1 VERLTQ
7 DPGFE
12 CVSLKG
18 KGRSGRRILYELHG
32 VEHPIHPTGPGRT
45 FTRYEDITHLATS
58 RRGLWLGTRTAALLI
73 PRGTFPEEQGPE
85 HAYAELMMRIE
96 QGPGGAAQLAHIAE
110 VEAIAQRDGATTA
123 VWGLAAVCGVVFL
136 VQLMLGNDVHE
147 VGYHSGP
154 LVAAG
159 DFWRII
165 TANFVHAFP
174 TVPVHM
180 GVNLLGAIVIGGIAE
195 RSLGATRT
203 IVVMGA
209 SGLLAM
215 QLCAWLGYPP
225 VVGASGIVAGLL
237 GSLTWLEFFRT
248 EDLPAWWRLPRRPLI
263 ALLLASVLIDWFV
276 PAFAGAA
283 HIGGFFGGVLATWA
297 VAGRPVRSETSPG
310 WVRGL
315 ALLTLV
321 VAFVGTAKAG
331 IELSTTDDYAA
342 RNLAVIAELPD
353 VTPEEL
359 NQRAWQVAIE
369 DDSTEELLIAALQAA
384 ERAVELSEREES
396 AILDTLAEVNFALGN
411 QDAAL
416 SAIDE
421 AIALAPF
428 DTYYREQRR
437 RFTGERAAD
446 DRPEPPMLGFAMP
459 RTFQIFIQGA
469 PEGALSPVP
478 TPSPAPAP
486 GPDVRSQPSP

>member
-7 DPGFE
+7 DPGPE
-12 CVSLKG
+12 CVSLE
-18 KGRSGRRILYELHG
+18 GRGGRRILYELHG
-32 VEHPIHPTGPGRT
+32 VEHPVHPTGPGRT

-58 RRGLWLGTRTAALLI
+58 KRGLWLGTQSAALLI
-73 PRGTFPEEQGPE
+73 PRGTFPAEQGPE
-85 HAYAELMMRIE
+85 QAYAELMARIE
-96 QGPGGAAQLAHIAE
+96 QGPGGAVQLAHIAE
-110 VEAIAQRDGATTA
+110 VEAIAQREGHTAA
-123 VWGLAAVCGVVFL
+123 VWGLAALCGVVFL
-136 VQLMLGNDVHE
+136 VQLLVGSDVHE

-154 LVAAG
+154 LVSAG
-159 DFWRII
+159 DFWRIV

-195 RSLGATRT
+195 RSLGAIRT

-215 QLCAWLGYPP
+215 QLCSWLGYPP

-237 GSLTWLEFFRT
+237 GSLTWLEFFRA

-263 ALLLASVLIDWFV
+263 GVLLASVLIDWFV

-315 ALLTLV
+315 AIFTLLI
-321 VAFVGTAKAG
+321 AFVGTAKAG
-331 IELSTTDDYAA
+331 IELATTEDYAA
-342 RNLAVIAELPD
+342 RNLSVIAELPG

-359 NQRAWQVAIE
+359 NQRAWLIAIDE
-369 DDSTEELLIAALQAA
+369 DSTQELLVAALRAA
-384 ERAVELSEREES
+384 ERAVELSERQES
-396 AILDTLAEVNFALGN
+396 AILDTLAEVNFVLGN

-416 SAIDE
+416 AAIGE

-428 DTYYREQRR
+428 DTYYQEQRR
-437 RFTGERAAD
+437 RYTGERAAD
-446 DRPEPPMLGFAMP
+446 DRPDPPMLGFSMP
-459 RTFQIFIQGA
+459 QTFQIFIQGPPPPA
-469 PEGALSPVP
+469 TPQPAQTPVP
-478 TPSPAPAP
+478 N
-486 GPDVRSQPSP
+486 